1 MKKIVLAFI
10 YLLAITAVAAQNNNP
25 VNKVKL
31 ADRAGDHLMVQLATD
46 HWTGAPDSITSH
58 LKGLSRGANVYV
70 MMNRPFKNNPRL
82 SAAFG
87 VGVGTSNMYFKTLK
101 VDIASTKTIL
111 PFTSLDS
118 TDRFKKYKLTTAFLE
133 IPVELRFTDNP
144 EKNNKSF
151 KAALGI
157 KVGTLLNVHT
167 KGKNL
172 QNKGGGNIN
181 SFTEKESSKR
191 YFNSTRLS
199 VTGRVGLGNFS
210 LFGSYQINNLLKDG
224 VGPQI
229 KPFQV
234 GLSLS
239 GL

>member
-10 YLLAITAVAAQNNNP
+10 SLLAITAVAAQNNNP

-31 ADRAGDHLMVQLATD
+31 ADRAGDHLMIQLATD
-46 HWTGAPDSITSH
+46 HWTGAPDSISSH
-58 LKGLSRGANVYV
+58 LKGLSRGANVYI
-70 MMNRPFKNNPRL
+70 MMNKPFKNNTRL

-101 VDIASTKTIL
+101 VDITSTKTIL

-118 TDRFKKYKLTTAFLE
+118 TDRFKKYKLTTAYLE

-172 QNKGGGNIN
+172 QSKTGGNVN
-181 SFTEKESSKR
+181 SFTEKENSKR

-199 VTGRVGLGNFS
+199 VTGRIGLGNFS

-224 VGPQI
+224 VGPDI